1 MSRKKKIFVLLGI
14 IVMGFACIGISCK
27 KKTYV
32 DEYAYRESC
41 IEKKR
46 EDFFNLMTE
55 CKNMFTYQ
63 QYEITL
69 EKSYYDACA
78 GEGCVLVS
86 VKTNGTENFETDA
99 FFDNKTGTLYF
110 ERTESGDWRYELY
123 IINDEASF
131 EIIDNSIYITA
142 YVDVNNG
149 TYYSK
154 ENKGIVLVDC
164 EKENEED
171 KNCPG
176 LSFPNN
182 TVAKEIAEET
192 GLQEITPL
200 LDGIFAIN
208 VLTVERHIKKG
219 QHISSHLHMDVEYL
233 FEADDSLPLKVKED
247 ENSAV
252 GWIEISRINEFV
264 TEEKMKPV
272 YALLCEKMKNY

>member
-110 ERTESGDWRYELY
+110 ERTESGDWRYELH

-142 YVDVNNG
+142 CVDVNNG

-182 TVAKEIAEET
+182 TVAKEIEIEKGKKIYITHSALVSEEEVFDLSINFNNGKEMLLHKAGEDT
-192 GLQEITPL
+192 GNKV
-200 LDGIFAIN
+200 IN
-208 VLTVERHIKKG
+208 VSYYENLTNFSFNELINVETIKSIRLNG
-219 QHISSHLHMDVEYL
+219 E
-233 FEADDSLPLKVKED
+233 
-247 ENSAV
+247 
-252 GWIEISRINEFV
+252 
-264 TEEKMKPV
+264 V
-272 YALLCEKMKNY
+272 YELQ